1 MSLLFDNVDPIDS
14 PTLVPLGRND
24 GGGQRGGS
32 ERPAAIEIGLVNNM
46 SDAALRATER
56 QFARL
61 LEVGAGDRPVRL
73 HCFSLP
79 SVQRSPAARHRI
91 DSLYAGIADLGHTK
105 LDGLIVTGAEPRA
118 ATLREEPYW
127 DEMRALVDWAEA
139 NTRSTIW
146 SCLAAHAAVLHL
158 DGIERQRLPK
168 KCSGIYA
175 GERLQDDPL
184 LAGLLAPMKVP
195 HSRLNDLPADR
206 LAASGYEVLT
216 QARDAG
222 VDVFVRRGRSRFVF
236 FQGHP
241 EYDVASLQRE
251 YLRDIGRFLTGE
263 RDAYPEIPVDYFDIE
278 TEAALNALRVEA
290 EAGRDPAL
298 ISRLP
303 HLALRAGIADDIEAA
318 ATTIFR
324 NWLDSLAGRS

>member
-1 MSLLFDNVDPIDS
+1 MSLLFDNADPIDS
-14 PTLVPLGRND
+14 PMLVPSGRRD
-24 GGGQRGGS
+24 GRRRRDAAGRD
-32 ERPAAIEIGLVNNM
+32 AAIEIGLVNNM
-46 SDAALRATER
+46 GDAALRATER

-61 LEVGAGDRPVRL
+61 LEAGAGDRPVRL
-73 HCFSLP
+73 HCFALP

-91 DSLYAGIADLGHTK
+91 DSLYAGISELRTIR

-139 NTRSTIW
+139 NTTSTIW

-158 DGIERQRLPK
+158 DGIERERLPK

-184 LAGLLAPMKVP
+184 LIDLPAQMQVP

-222 VDVFVRRGRSRFVF
+222 VDVFMRRGRSRFVF

-241 EYDVASLQRE
+241 EYDIGSLQRE

-263 RDAYPEIPVDYFDIE
+263 RESYPEIPVDYFDAA
-278 TEAALNALRVEA
+278 TEAALGAFGAQAEA
-290 EAGRDPAL
+290 EPEPAL

-303 HLALRAGIADDIEAA
+303 QLALRAGVADAIEAT
-318 ATTIFR
+318 ATTLFR